1 MVCGRERERECN
13 VEFIFLDPLKCHYH
27 LGSKKK
33 VQVKVAEG
41 ILCDLLN
48 LILMLLQS
56 LPRVK
61 QGLKYSGLMV
71 GNLWY

>member
-1 MVCGRERERECN
+1 MQEREGERECN

-27 LGSKKK
+27 LGTKKK
-33 VQVKVAEG
+33 VQVKVAEEM
-41 ILCDLLN
+41 LSDLLN

-71 GNLWY
+71 GNLRY